1 MSLIHLRT
9 FVEVHRCRSISEAA
23 RALSL
28 TQPAVSQHIASL
40 EAQLERPLFVRHAR
54 GVRPTPA
61 ADDLAAAIGDGLD
74 RAETALATVKA
85 RSADLTG
92 TLHLAAPAEY
102 LAEYVAPRLAPLIK
116 AGLDLRLHIGGRD
129 ALYGWLLSDAV
140 HLGLTASVPE
150 DPRLDWIPL
159 GTETLQAVATPEIAD
174 RIHDLGLADGLR
186 IVPHIAYDLERP
198 LLRTWLSANDL
209 SVDRPPVAT
218 APDMRVLRAMLIAG
232 IGWSVM
238 PDYLTQEQR
247 QAGSLR
253 EIEAPIAVPRNAFH
267 LVWARTAL
275 RQPRV
280 AFARDA
286 LLAALS
292 E

>member
-1 MSLIHLRT
+1 MSLLHLRT

-40 EAQLERPLFVRHAR
+40 EAQLGRALFVRHTR
-54 GVRPTPA
+54 GVRPTAA
-61 ADDLAAAIGDGLD
+61 ADDLAMTIGDSLD
-74 RAETALATVKA
+74 RAETALAAAKA

-102 LAEYVAPRLAPLIK
+102 LGEYVAPRLAPLIE

-129 ALYGWLLSDAV
+129 ALYDWLLSDTV
-140 HLGLTASVPE
+140 DLGLTASLPE
-150 DPRLDWIPL
+150 DPRLNWAQL
-159 GTETLQAVATPEIAD
+159 GIETLQAVAIPDITD
-174 RIHDLGLADGLR
+174 RIHHLGLKDGLR
-186 IVPHIAYDLERP
+186 VVPHIAYDLERP

-209 SVDRPPVAT
+209 AVDRPPVAT
-218 APDMRVLRAMLIAG
+218 APDMRVLRAMLMAG
-232 IGWSVM
+232 IGWSVL
-238 PDYLTQEQR
+238 PDYLTREQR
-247 QAGSLR
+247 QAGTLR
-253 EIEAPIAVPRNAFH
+253 EIAAPKAVPRNAFH

-275 RQPRV
+275 RHPRV
-280 AFARDA
+280 AFAREA
-286 LLAALS
+286 LLAVLS